1 MTSITRQDVRPLVL
15 IIDDEPDHAEIVATL
30 LERRGFLAATAPDG
44 RYGVELAGRLK
55 PDVVL
60 LDVRMPAVDGYAT
73 ARELRRNAVTA
84 KVPIVFLSAGGEFT
98 PPDDDCGYLSKP
110 FRAADLFRAVEDALR
125 GAATAAADVA
135 AAGGAAGD

>member
-1 MTSITRQDVRPLVL
+1 MPTFPLTELERRPLVL

-44 RYGVELAGRLK
+44 RYGVELAARLR

-73 ARELRRNAVTA
+73 ARELRRNGVTS
-84 KVPIVFLSAGGEFT
+84 KVPIVFLSAAGEFT
-98 PPDDDCGYLSKP
+98 PPEAECGYLAKP
-110 FRAADLFRAVEDALR
+110 FRAADLYRAVEAAL
-125 GAATAAADVA
+125 
-135 AAGGAAGD
+135 GGARARG